1 MNKFLC
7 RYLVE
12 MLLQFR
18 EVSEDEKSIYL
29 YGTQILLEKVE
40 NLLCIFFFIIIYRS
54 WIEGI
59 LFIFI
64 YTVLRK
70 EGGGYHAKTPMKCV
84 LCTIIITNLF
94 FLFLEFSL
102 LKIESMPL
110 FVLLLFLIYII
121 APVDSFNN
129 PLNGNYK
136 KNKLLVILIM
146 LACAYAFF
154 LIENEKIANAIF
166 MIVCIYIT
174 MLIMGIKDS
183 PRYRRSNKLD

>member
-59 LFIFI
+59 LFIVI
-64 YTVLRK
+64 YTV
-70 EGGGYHAKTPMKCV
+70 
-84 LCTIIITNLF
+84 
-94 FLFLEFSL
+94 
-102 LKIESMPL
+102 
-110 FVLLLFLIYII
+110 
-121 APVDSFNN
+121 
-129 PLNGNYK
+129 
-136 KNKLLVILIM
+136 
-146 LACAYAFF
+146 
-154 LIENEKIANAIF
+154 
-166 MIVCIYIT
+166 
-174 MLIMGIKDS
+174 
-183 PRYRRSNKLD
+183 

>member
-59 LFIFI
+59 LFIVI

-70 EGGGYHAKTPMKCV
+70 EGGDITPK
-84 LCTIIITNLF
+84 
-94 FLFLEFSL
+94 
-102 LKIESMPL
+102 PL
-110 FVLLLFLIYII
+110 
-121 APVDSFNN
+121 
-129 PLNGNYK
+129 
-136 KNKLLVILIM
+136 
-146 LACAYAFF
+146 
-154 LIENEKIANAIF
+154 
-166 MIVCIYIT
+166 
-174 MLIMGIKDS
+174 
-183 PRYRRSNKLD
+183 

>member
-29 YGTQILLEKVE
+29 YGTQILLKKVE

-59 LFIFI
+59 LFIVI

-70 EGGGYHAKTPMKCV
+70 EGGGISRQNPYEMCFMHNNYYKLV
-84 LCTIIITNLF
+84 
-94 FLFLEFSL
+94 
-102 LKIESMPL
+102 
-110 FVLLLFLIYII
+110 FLISRIFFI
-121 APVDSFNN
+121 
-129 PLNGNYK
+129 
-136 KNKLLVILIM
+136 KNRI
-146 LACAYAFF
+146 
-154 LIENEKIANAIF
+154 NA
-166 MIVCIYIT
+166 IVCITTILNIYN
-174 MLIMGIKDS
+174 
-183 PRYRRSNKLD
+183 RSC